1 MRLIVERWNGKKKE
15 IQAVPRRKNNL
26 IYGGAEGVSTGSC
39 EHALERTENGKKKKK
54 KCWKCR
60 LSTAC
65 TPSRPILPENQ
76 DMEVYKAA
84 FLPPNLHHRNK

>member
-39 EHALERTENGKKKKK
+39 EHALERTENGKKK
-54 KCWKCR
+54 
-60 LSTAC
+60 SVGNA
-65 TPSRPILPENQ
+65 
-76 DMEVYKAA
+76 D
-84 FLPPNLHHRNK
+84 